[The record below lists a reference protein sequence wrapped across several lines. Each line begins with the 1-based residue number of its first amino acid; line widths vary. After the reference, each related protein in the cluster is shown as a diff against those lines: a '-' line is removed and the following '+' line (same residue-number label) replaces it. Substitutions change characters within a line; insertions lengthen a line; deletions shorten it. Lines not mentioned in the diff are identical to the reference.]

1 MLRDPQ
7 RSCELHFAAY
17 NMSSNLQYMLRDLQC
32 YLARRQPVDIVYI
45 DRTGQLTQRRVRLL
59 RVEPDHV
66 RAYCYER
73 RAVRTFAVA
82 NILAALPA
90 REGGAA

>member
-1 MLRDPQ
+1 MP
-7 RSCELHFAAY
+7 
-17 NMSSNLQYMLRDLQC
+17 MLRDLQR

-45 DRTGQLTQRRVRLL
+45 DRAGQLTQRRVRLL
-59 RVEPDHV
+59 RVDAAHV

-73 RAVRTFAVA
+73 RAVRTFNLAK
-82 NILAALPA
+82 ILAAMPA

>member
-1 MLRDPQ
+1 
-7 RSCELHFAAY
+7 
-17 NMSSNLQYMLRDLQC
+17 
-32 YLARRQPVDIVYI
+32 
-45 DRTGQLTQRRVRLL
+45 LTQRRVRLL
-59 RVEPDHV
+59 RVDAGHV

-90 REGGAA
+90 KEGGAA

>member
-1 MLRDPQ
+1 
-7 RSCELHFAAY
+7 
-17 NMSSNLQYMLRDLQC
+17 MLRDLQR
-32 YLARRQPVDIVYI
+32 YLVRRQPVDIVYI
-45 DRTGQLTQRRVRLL
+45 DRAGRFSQRRVRLL
-59 RVEPDHV
+59 HVDADHV

-82 NILAALPA
+82 NILAAMPA

>member
-17 NMSSNLQYMLRDLQC
+17 NMSSNLQYILRDLQRFC
-32 YLARRQPVDIVYI
+32 ARRQPVDIVYI
-45 DRTGQLTQRRVRLL
+45 DRAGQLTQRRVRLL
-59 RVEPDHV
+59 RVESDHV

-73 RAVRTFAVA
+73 RAVRTFSLA

-90 REGGAA
+90 KEGGAA